1 MCVVHVND
9 KKLAMDC
16 WQLKTYYYFCI
27 INNKQDDMKHFLIYI
42 MVLLVACAPPQ
53 ASQQVARAATTPQM
67 RFHCDGDTTRINE
80 LLNKGYESGINEAN
94 ALIEFY
100 ARQLLGTP
108 YVAHTLEGDEE
119 MLTINIH
126 ELDCLTFIESLY
138 ALTRATLDRRY
149 SWRDFADNIENVRY
163 RGGEM
168 GDYSSR
174 IHYISEWII
183 DNNVRGNL
191 VEVTP
196 DIPHADYLIKNIDY
210 MTHHTDSY
218 RQLKDDSAMVEKIRR
233 YELRNHR
240 FPYVKRSWLN
250 DKAVKAALQSG
261 DFVSLVTKVEGL
273 DVSHNGIIIVDE
285 KGDPYLLDASMSG
298 GKVML
303 ESKPLYKYLE
313 RSKTNIGI
321 RVFRMMR

>member
-1 MCVVHVND
+1 M
-9 KKLAMDC
+9 KKL
-16 WQLKTYYYFCI
+16 I
-27 INNKQDDMKHFLIYI
+27 FL
-42 MVLLVACAPPQ
+42 MLTLLLACAPRQ
-53 ASQQVARAATTPQM
+53 ASQQVAQAATMAQM
-67 RFHCDGDTTRINE
+67 RFHCDGDTALINQ
-80 LLNKGYESGINEAN
+80 LLMKGYESGLSDAN

-108 YVAHTLEGDEE
+108 YVAHTLEGDQE

-126 ELDCLTFIESLY
+126 ELDCLTFIETLY
-138 ALTRATLDRRY
+138 SLTRATLNRRY
-149 SWRDFADNIENVRY
+149 SWRDFAANIENVRY

-183 DNNVRGNL
+183 DNHIRGNL
-191 VEVTP
+191 VEITP
-196 DIPHADYLIKNIDY
+196 DLPHVDYMIKNIDY

-218 RQLKDDSAMVEKIRR
+218 RQLKNDSVMVEKIRR
-233 YELRNHR
+233 YELRRHR

-250 DKAVKAALQSG
+250 DKAVKAALRSG
-261 DFVSLVTKVEGL
+261 DFVSLVTKTEGL
-273 DVSHNGIIIVDE
+273 DVSHNGIIIVDD

-303 ESKPLYKYLE
+303 EGKPLFKYLE

-321 RVFRMMR
+321 RVFRMMP

>member
-1 MCVVHVND
+1 M
-9 KKLAMDC
+9 KKL
-16 WQLKTYYYFCI
+16 I
-27 INNKQDDMKHFLIYI
+27 FLMFI
-42 MVLLVACAPPQ
+42 LLLACAPRQ
-53 ASQQVARAATTPQM
+53 ASQQVAHAATMAQM
-67 RFHCDGDTTRINE
+67 RFHCDGDTVLINQ
-80 LLNKGYESGINEAN
+80 LLMKGYESGLSDAN

-108 YVAHTLEGDEE
+108 YVAHTLEGDQE

-126 ELDCLTFIESLY
+126 ELDCLTFIETLY
-138 ALTRATLDRRY
+138 SLTRATLNRRY
-149 SWRDFADNIENVRY
+149 SWRDFAANIENIRY

-183 DNNVRGNL
+183 DNHIRGNL
-191 VEVTP
+191 VEITP
-196 DIPHADYLIKNIDY
+196 DLPHVDYMIKNIDY

-218 RQLKDDSAMVEKIRR
+218 RQLKDDSVMVEKIRR
-233 YELRNHR
+233 YELRRHR

-250 DKAVKAALQSG
+250 DKAVKAALRSG
-261 DFVSLVTKVEGL
+261 DFVSLVTKTEGL
-273 DVSHNGIIIVDE
+273 DVSHNGIIIVDD

-303 ESKPLYKYLE
+303 EGKPLFKYLE

-321 RVFRMMR
+321 RVFRMMP

>member
-1 MCVVHVND
+1 MM
-9 KKLAMDC
+9 KKL
-16 WQLKTYYYFCI
+16 I
-27 INNKQDDMKHFLIYI
+27 FL
-42 MVLLVACAPPQ
+42 MLALLLACAPRQ
-53 ASQQVARAATTPQM
+53 ASQQVAHAATMTQM
-67 RFHCDGDTTRINE
+67 RFHCDSDTTVINE
-80 LLNKGYESGINEAN
+80 LLMQGYESGIDEAN

-100 ARQLLGTP
+100 ARRLLGTP

-126 ELDCLTFIESLY
+126 ELDCLTFIETLY
-138 ALTRATLDRRY
+138 SLTRATLDHRY
-149 SWRDFADNIENVRY
+149 SWRDFAFNIENVRY

-183 DNNVRGNL
+183 DNHVRGNL
-191 VEVTP
+191 VEITP
-196 DIPHADYLIKNIDY
+196 DLPHVDYMVKNIDY

-218 RQLKDDSAMVEKIRR
+218 RQLKDDSVMVEKIRR

-240 FPYVKRSWLN
+240 FPYLKRSWLD
-250 DKAVKAALQSG
+250 DKAVKAALRSG

-273 DVSHNGIIIVDE
+273 DVSHNGIIIIDE

-303 ESKPLYKYLE
+303 EPKPLFKFLE
-313 RSKTNIGI
+313 KSKTNIGI
-321 RVFRMMR
+321 RVFRMMS

>member
-1 MCVVHVND
+1 M
-9 KKLAMDC
+9 
-16 WQLKTYYYFCI
+16 
-27 INNKQDDMKHFLIYI
+27 
-42 MVLLVACAPPQ
+42 
-53 ASQQVARAATTPQM
+53 SQM
-67 RFHCDGDTTRINE
+67 RFHCDGDTIVINQ
-80 LLNKGYESGINEAN
+80 LLAKGHDSGLTEAN

-108 YVAHTLEGDEE
+108 YVAHTLEADEE
-119 MLTINIH
+119 VLTINIH
-126 ELDCLTFIESLY
+126 ELDCLTFIETLY
-138 ALTRATLDRRY
+138 ALTRSTLAGRY
-149 SWRDFADNIENVRY
+149 SWRDFAANIENVRY

-196 DIPHADYLIKNIDY
+196 DLPHADYMVKNIDY

-233 YELRNHR
+233 FELRNHR
-240 FPYVKRSWLN
+240 FPYLKRSWLN
-250 DKAVKAALQSG
+250 DKEVKAALRTG
-261 DFVSLVTKVEGL
+261 DFVSLVTKIEGL
-273 DVSHNGIIIVDE
+273 DVSHNGIIVIDD

-303 ESKPLYKYLE
+303 EPKPLFKYLE

-321 RVFRMMR
+321 RVFRMIP

>member
-1 MCVVHVND
+1 
-9 KKLAMDC
+9 
-16 WQLKTYYYFCI
+16 
-27 INNKQDDMKHFLIYI
+27 MKHIILIITLFL
-42 MVLLVACAPPQ
+42 LACTSQ
-53 ASQQVARAATTPQM
+53 QTNQQVANAAVLPQM
-67 RFHCDGDTTRINE
+67 RFHCDGDTTLINQ
-80 LLNKGYESGINEAN
+80 LLQKGSESGITDAN
-94 ALIEFY
+94 GLIEFY

-119 MLTINIH
+119 VLTINIH

-138 ALTRATLDRRY
+138 ALTRATLQGRY
-149 SWRDFADNIENVRY
+149 SWRDYAANIENVRY
-163 RGGEM
+163 RGGQM

-196 DIPHADYLIKNIDY
+196 DLPHVDYMVKNIDY

-233 YELRNHR
+233 FELRNHR
-240 FPYVKRSWLN
+240 FPYLKRSWLN
-250 DKAVKAALQSG
+250 DKAVKAALRSG
-261 DFVSLVTKVEGL
+261 DFVSLVTKIEGL

-303 ESKPLYKYLE
+303 ESKPMYKFLE
-313 RSKTNIGI
+313 RSKTNIGV
-321 RVFRMMR
+321 RVFRMMQ

>member
-1 MCVVHVND
+1 M
-9 KKLAMDC
+9 KKILFLMALVLA
-16 WQLKTYYYFCI
+16 
-27 INNKQDDMKHFLIYI
+27 
-42 MVLLVACAPPQ
+42 ACTPRQ
-53 ASQQVARAATTPQM
+53 SNQQVAQAATVTQM
-67 RFHCDGDTTRINE
+67 RFHCDSDTIVINE
-80 LLNKGYESGINEAN
+80 LLMKGYESGIDEAN

-108 YVAHTLEGDEE
+108 YVAHTLEADEE
-119 MLTINIH
+119 VLTINIH
-126 ELDCLTFIESLY
+126 ELDCLTFIETLY
-138 ALTRATLDRRY
+138 SLTRATLAKRY
-149 SWRDFADNIENVRY
+149 SWRDFAANIENVRY

-183 DNNVRGNL
+183 DNHMRGNL

-196 DIPHADYLIKNIDY
+196 DLPHVDYMVKNIDY

-218 RQLKDDSAMVEKIRR
+218 RQLKDDSVMVEKIRR

-250 DKAVKAALQSG
+250 DKAVKAALRSG
-261 DFVSLVTKVEGL
+261 DFVSLVTKIEGL
-273 DVSHNGIIIVDE
+273 DVSHNGIIIVDD

-303 ESKPLYKYLE
+303 EPKPLFRYLE
-313 RSKTNIGI
+313 KSKTNIGI
-321 RVFRMMR
+321 RVFRMMP

>member
-1 MCVVHVND
+1 M
-9 KKLAMDC
+9 KKL
-16 WQLKTYYYFCI
+16 I
-27 INNKQDDMKHFLIYI
+27 FL
-42 MVLLVACAPPQ
+42 MLTLLLACAPRQ
-53 ASQQVARAATTPQM
+53 ASQQVAHAATMAQM
-67 RFHCDGDTTRINE
+67 RFHCDGDTVLINQ
-80 LLNKGYESGINEAN
+80 LLMKGYESGLSDAN

-108 YVAHTLEGDEE
+108 YVAHTLEGDQE

-126 ELDCLTFIESLY
+126 ELDCLTFIETLY
-138 ALTRATLDRRY
+138 SLTRATLNRRY
-149 SWRDFADNIENVRY
+149 SWRDFAANIENIRY

-183 DNNVRGNL
+183 DNHIRGNL
-191 VEVTP
+191 VEITP
-196 DIPHADYLIKNIDY
+196 DLPHVDYIIKNIDY

-218 RQLKDDSAMVEKIRR
+218 RQLKNDSVMVEKIRR
-233 YELRNHR
+233 YELRRHR

-250 DKAVKAALQSG
+250 DKAVKAALRSG
-261 DFVSLVTKVEGL
+261 DFVSLVTKTEGL
-273 DVSHNGIIIVDE
+273 DVSHNGIIIVDD

-303 ESKPLYKYLE
+303 EGKPLFKYLE

-321 RVFRMMR
+321 RVFRMMP

>member
-1 MCVVHVND
+1 M
-9 KKLAMDC
+9 KKIL
-16 WQLKTYYYFCI
+16 
-27 INNKQDDMKHFLIYI
+27 FL
-42 MVLLVACAPPQ
+42 MALLVAACTPQ
-53 ASQQVARAATTPQM
+53 QSNQQVAQAATVSQM
-67 RFHCDGDTTRINE
+67 RFHCDGDTTVINK
-80 LLNKGYESGINEAN
+80 LLAQGFESGINDAN
-94 ALIEFY
+94 SLIEFY
-100 ARQLLGTP
+100 ARRLLGTP
-108 YVAHTLEGDEE
+108 YVAHTLEADEE
-119 MLTINIH
+119 LLTINVH
-126 ELDCLTFIESLY
+126 ELDCLTFIETLY
-138 ALTRATLDRRY
+138 ALTRATLDRRL
-149 SWRDFADNIENVRY
+149 SWRDYAANIENVRY

-183 DNNVRGNL
+183 DNHVRGNL
-191 VEVTP
+191 VEITP
-196 DIPHADYLIKNIDY
+196 DLPHADYMVKNIDY

-218 RQLKDDSAMVEKIRR
+218 RQLKNDSAMVEKIRR

-250 DKAVKAALQSG
+250 DKALKAALKSG

-303 ESKPLYKYLE
+303 ETKPLFKYLE
-313 RSKTNIGI
+313 KSKTNIGI
-321 RVFRMMR
+321 RVFRMMP